1 MSDRGVTLPALLE
14 RLTAQQGR
22 EVALYEGDQAVTFEQ
37 LTDRSAGLS
46 AGLADLGLGRGD
58 VLAVWLP
65 NSAAWVEAAFAGCRR
80 GAVVLGVNTRYRAVE
95 VTQALNESGARV
107 LITWPGF
114 HGIDFLGML
123 AEVADELPNTLE
135 HIVAV
140 GDIAP
145 ESIPPALRARV
156 VGWSTLADHDP
167 AAAGEVQVDPDAPG
181 FAFSSSG
188 STSAPKLV
196 LHSQRGM
203 ILHSQAVARAFGYTA
218 PDTVVLGA
226 LPFCGVFG
234 FNTLMAG
241 LAAGRPV
248 VIQDVFTAEGAVDLI
263 RRHAVTHTNLA
274 DEMLRRIAAA
284 AALESMPS
292 WREAGF
298 GNFTATDP
306 VELVRAGDAA
316 GKKFFQT
323 YGSSEV
329 FALMCY
335 PAPDADTERRARG
348 GGVPV
353 SENIRFR
360 IRDPETGRLA
370 DAGSDGEI
378 EIQGPNV
385 TIGYLN
391 RPGIEDLGPDGY
403 FRTGDLGL
411 EGAERD
417 LVYLSRR
424 GDALRLGG
432 FLVSPR
438 EIEAFLE
445 ELPGITAAQL
455 VGVDTESGAVPVAF
469 VLAAGTVD
477 ERAVIERCRSSL
489 AHFKVPRRVLVLE
502 EFPIVPGTNGDK
514 IQRTT
519 LRALAAEALATS
531 SPHGSGEGAR

>member
-1 MSDRGVTLPALLE
+1 MSDHEATLPALLE
-14 RLTAQQGR
+14 QLAGQSGA
-22 EVALYEGDQAVTFEQ
+22 EAALYEGDRTLTFGE
-37 LTDRSAGLS
+37 LATCAARLS

-65 NSAAWVEAAFAGCRR
+65 NSVAWVEAAFAGCRR

-95 VTQALNESGARV
+95 VMQALTESGARV
-107 LITWPGF
+107 LVTWPGF
-114 HGIDFLGML
+114 HGIDYLGML
-123 AEVADELPNTLE
+123 AEVADELPDTLE
-135 HIVAV
+135 HIVTV
-140 GDIAP
+140 GEVDP
-145 ESIPPALRARV
+145 ETIPTTLRARV
-156 VGWSTLADHDP
+156 VSR
-167 AAAGEVQVDPDAPG
+167 AALVGHEPDGDVRVDPDAPG

-188 STSAPKLV
+188 STSTPKLV

-203 ILHSQAVARAFGYTA
+203 VTHSSAVARAFGYA
-218 PDTVVLGA
+218 EPDTVVLGT

-234 FNTLMAG
+234 FNTLMAA
-241 LAAGRPV
+241 LVAGRPV
-248 VIQDVFTAEGAVDLI
+248 VIQDVFTADGAVELI
-263 RRHAVTHTNLA
+263 RRHGVTHTNLA

-284 AALESMPS
+284 APLESMPS

-306 VELVRAGDAA
+306 RELVRAGDAA
-316 GKKFFQT
+316 GKRFFQT

-335 PAPDADTERRARG
+335 PAPGADAERRAQG

-353 SENIRFR
+353 SEDIRFR

-370 DAGSDGEI
+370 EPGEDGEI
-378 EIQGPNV
+378 EIGGFNV

-403 FRTGDLGL
+403 FRTGDLGR
-411 EGAERD
+411 EGAGRD

-455 VGVDTESGAVPVAF
+455 VGVDTGAGAVPVAF
-469 VLAAGTVD
+469 VLAEGAVD
-477 ERAVIERCRSSL
+477 EHTVIERCRSSL
-489 AHFKVPRRVLVLE
+489 AHFKVPRRIVVLD
-502 EFPIVPGTNGDK
+502 EFPIVAGTNGDK
-514 IQRTT
+514 IQRNE
-519 LRALAAEALATS
+519 LRALATEALAAPTTGGGA
-531 SPHGSGEGAR
+531 GSR